1 MFEHAVP
8 LGSRAYD
15 GEWIV
20 TSLLLDR
27 AERFAGEVAME
38 SAEGTATYAELVTRA
53 ERVAGFLTGL
63 DVNPGDVVA
72 TMLPTSLDYIA
83 AWHGILW
90 RGAVD
95 VPINN
100 EFRGMFLEH
109 ILRDSGAATL
119 VIHADW
125 VDRLEGIDL
134 PTLRHVVVV
143 GEPTHAVPAPLVAH
157 RFADALA
164 ADRAVLV
171 PGSVTDMTYV
181 IYTSGTTG
189 VPKGAVHNNRSS
201 FHYIMPFVE
210 GLAITDEDVCYSMF
224 PLFHQMGRSS
234 CATTSLYLGN
244 RLVLR
249 NGFSA
254 SGFWEDVR
262 DTGAT
267 WMGYLGAV
275 IQFLWNQPEGP
286 RDRDHGMRRAFGSS
300 APEAIFERWEERF
313 GVTLYEVY
321 GSTELGLGS
330 GLGSGPRKIGTM
342 GLPCRQLEVQIVDEL
357 DEPVAAGRIGEAV
370 WRPRY
375 PDATFQGYL
384 NRPDATVETWR
395 QLWFHSGDAGWLD
408 EEGYFTFS
416 DRIKDSIRR
425 RGENI
430 STFFVEESVRRAVE
444 VTEIAAYAVV
454 PPDASS
460 EEEVMVALSTPEPLD
475 VDALFAELIRTMPR
489 HAVPRFIRI
498 VDELPRT
505 PTQKV
510 RKFLLREEGVVEG
523 TIDRVELGIEI
534 PR

>member
-1 MFEHAVP
+1 MFEP
-8 LGSRAYD
+8 KTLGSRAYK

-20 TSLLLDR
+20 TSLLRDR
-27 AERFAGEVAME
+27 AERFADEVSME
-38 SAEGTATYAELVTRA
+38 SRDGTVTYADLVLRA
-53 ERVAGFLTGL
+53 ERVAGFLTSL
-63 DVNPGDVVA
+63 DVNPGDMVA
-72 TMLPTSLDYIA
+72 TMLPTTLDYIA

-109 ILRDSGAATL
+109 ILRDSKAATL
-119 VIHADW
+119 VIAAEW
-125 VDRLEGIDL
+125 VDRLADIEL
-134 PTLRHVVVV
+134 PHLRHVVVV
-143 GEPTHAVPAPLVAH
+143 GEPQAELPPSVTGH
-157 RFADALA
+157 RFADALT

-171 PGSVTDMTYV
+171 PGTLTDMTYV

-189 VPKGAVHNNRSS
+189 APKGVVHNNRSS
-201 FHYIMPFVE
+201 LHYIMPFVE
-210 GLAITDEDVCYSMF
+210 GLDIDDDDVCYSMF

-244 RLVLR
+244 RMVLR

-267 WMGYLGAV
+267 WMGYFGAV

-300 APEAIFERWEERF
+300 APEAIFDAWEARF
-313 GVTLYEVY
+313 GVTLFEVY
-321 GSTELGLGS
+321 GSTEIGLGS
-330 GLGSGPRKIGTM
+330 GLGSGPRKRGTM

-357 DEPVAAGRIGEAV
+357 DEPVPAGVVGEAV

-375 PDATFQGYL
+375 PDAMFQGYL
-384 NRPDATVETWR
+384 NRDDATVETWR

-408 EEGYFTFS
+408 EDGCFTFS
-416 DRIKDSIRR
+416 DRIKDSVRR

-430 STFFVEESVRRAVE
+430 STFFVEESVRRAIE
-444 VTEIAAYAVV
+444 VTEIAAYAVE
-454 PPDASS
+454 PPDGSS
-460 EEEVMVALSTPEPLD
+460 EEEVMVALSTPEELD
-475 VDALFAELIRTMPR
+475 VHALFAELIRTMPR
-489 HAVPRFIRI
+489 HAVPRYIRL
-498 VDELPRT
+498 VEELPRT

-510 RKFLLREEGVVEG
+510 RKFLLREEGVTPG
-523 TIDRVELGIEI
+523 TIDRHTLGIEI

>member
-8 LGSRAYD
+8 LGSRAYT

-20 TSLLLDR
+20 TSLLRDR
-27 AERFAGEVAME
+27 AERFADEVAME
-38 SAEGTATYAELVTRA
+38 SVDGELTYADLVRRA
-53 ERVAGFLTGL
+53 ERVAGFLAAL
-63 DVNPGDVVA
+63 DVNPGDMVA
-72 TMLPTSLDYIA
+72 TMLPATFDYIA

-100 EFRGMFLEH
+100 EFRGLFLEH
-109 ILRDSGAATL
+109 VLRDSKAATL
-119 VIHADW
+119 IIQADW
-125 VDRLEGIDL
+125 VDRLADL
-134 PTLRHVVVV
+134 DVPDLRHVVVV
-143 GEPTHAVPAPLVAH
+143 GEPRHEPPAGVTQHA
-157 RFADALA
+157 FADALTADPA
-164 ADRAVLV
+164 ALV
-171 PGSVTDMTYV
+171 PGTVTDMTYV

-189 VPKGAVHNNRSS
+189 PPKGVMHNNRSS

-210 GLAITDEDVCYSMF
+210 GLGITDDDVCYSMF

-234 CATTSLYLGN
+234 CCTTSLYLGN
-244 RLVLR
+244 RVVLR
-249 NGFSA
+249 NGFSV

-267 WMGYLGAV
+267 WMGYFGAV
-275 IQFLWNQPEGP
+275 IQFLWNQEPHP
-286 RDRDHGMRRAFGSS
+286 RDRDHKLTRAFGSS
-300 APEAIFERWEERF
+300 APEAIFDAWEERF

-321 GSTELGLGS
+321 GSTEIGLGS
-330 GLGSGPRKIGTM
+330 GLGSGPRKRGTM

-357 DEPVAAGRIGEAV
+357 DEPVPPGTIGEAV
-370 WRPRY
+370 WRPKY
-375 PDATFQGYL
+375 PDAMFQGYL

-395 QLWFHSGDAGWLD
+395 NLWFHSGDAGWLD

-430 STFFVEESVRRAVE
+430 STFFVEESVRRVLD

-454 PPDASS
+454 PPDNSS
-460 EEEVMVALSTPEPLD
+460 EEEVMVALNTKEELD
-475 VDALFAELIRTMPR
+475 VVAFFNALVKIMPR
-489 HAVPRFIRI
+489 HAVPRYIRL

-510 RKFLLREEGVVEG
+510 RKYLLREEGVTPD
-523 TIDRVELGIEI
+523 TIDRLDYDIHI